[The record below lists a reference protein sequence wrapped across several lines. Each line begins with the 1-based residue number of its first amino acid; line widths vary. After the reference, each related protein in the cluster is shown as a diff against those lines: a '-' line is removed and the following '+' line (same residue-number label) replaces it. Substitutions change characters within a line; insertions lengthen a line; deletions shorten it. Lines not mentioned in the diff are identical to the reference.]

1 MYLYNMHE
9 GPLKV
14 DNSMRDW
21 FLDTEALHICRGF
34 AVLGDLSSRLCRHM
48 GRRGPKAPRGS
59 HYVVPV
65 NGHNAL
71 LTWCIKK
78 YLIGLN

>member
-1 MYLYNMHE
+1 MYFYNMHE

-34 AVLGDLSSRLCRHM
+34 AVI
-48 GRRGPKAPRGS
+48 RGPMAPAGAFPADE
-59 HYVVPV
+59 V
-65 NGHNAL
+65 G
-71 LTWCIKK
+71 I
-78 YLIGLN
+78 